1 MEPSPN
7 DPAAAPASDGRLLPA
22 PAWGPMR
29 VLAGLLVMLLGVL
42 IAGSLASLV
51 DPDVETL
58 GATLALQA
66 IVAAVF
72 LGIAFYAANP
82 APGPA
87 APSALGL
94 RAPLRPAIKV
104 AVAAYLVYIACALV
118 INAALEP
125 EQEDIARDLGLGEG
139 VLGSIAAGFLI
150 IVAAS
155 VTEEVFFRGFVFAG
169 LRSRMPFVVAASIS
183 AVIWALLHFNPD
195 NPAGSWGV
203 VVQLTVL
210 GIALAWVYERTG
222 SIWPSIGIHAVN
234 NALAFAILAS

>member
-1 MEPSPN
+1 MSLPSEEPAVTPSSE
-7 DPAAAPASDGRLLPA
+7 ARLLPV

-29 VLAGLLVMLLGVL
+29 VLAGLLVMLIGVL
-42 IAGSLASLV
+42 VAGSLAALV
-51 DPDVETL
+51 DPDIETL

-66 IVAAVF
+66 TVAAVF
-72 LGIAFYAANP
+72 LGVAFYAASP
-82 APGPA
+82 APGTA
-87 APSALGL
+87 APAALGL
-94 RAPLRPAIKV
+94 RAPLRPAIRI
-104 AVAAYLVYIACALV
+104 AVVAYLVYLGCALV
-118 INAALEP
+118 INIVLEP
-125 EQEDIARDLGLGEG
+125 EQGDIARDLGLGEG

-169 LRSRMPFVVAASIS
+169 LRSRMPFAIAATIS
-183 AVIWALLHFNPD
+183 AVVWALLHFSPENPT
-195 NPAGSWGV
+195 GSWGV

-222 SIWPSIGIHAVN
+222 SLWPAIAIHAVN